1 MKTTNTKRK
10 TDKKVF
16 QRTAIKTK
24 TINIAPKPMR
34 GGTRL

>member
-1 MKTTNTKRK
+1 MKNSNTKKK

-16 QRTAIKTK
+16 KRTAVKTK